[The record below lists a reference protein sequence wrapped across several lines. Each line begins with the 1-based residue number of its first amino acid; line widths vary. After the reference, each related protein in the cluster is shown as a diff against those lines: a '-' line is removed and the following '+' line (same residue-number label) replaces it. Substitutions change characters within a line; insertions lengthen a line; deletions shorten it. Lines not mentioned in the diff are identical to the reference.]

1 MSVDGVDWRRLCWHL
16 LAAQRILLDGLA
28 QEAAGS
34 EASVMSGDGEG
45 DGSGGDGGD
54 SGQKPLRDPLV
65 GTYDAYE
72 ADLQFL
78 TQEFLKQGYAEDVA
92 KAMAE
97 SELRR
102 RPD

>member
-1 MSVDGVDWRRLCWHL
+1 MSENGVDWRRLCWHL

-28 QEAAGS
+28 REAA
-34 EASVMSGDGEG
+34 VLQGDEERSIGGEG
-45 DGSGGDGGD
+45 QDGNGADPE
-54 SGQKPLRDPLV
+54 QKPLRDPLV

-72 ADLQFL
+72 ADLEFL
-78 TQEFLKQGYAEDVA
+78 TQEFLKQGFAEDVA